1 MKSSYVV
8 NRKQNG
14 KLKRQFTPYLRFR
27 IDSKKQRWS
36 SGIEVPASLWLQ
48 NGLSTSA
55 AKVKEAGLTMAE
67 VNAKNSRLEQL
78 QAKLHELHGAE
89 LLQDKY
95 NLSAVKEQWEAF
107 RDGKKVTVRKRKS
120 AGTQKLTDVVQAWI
134 NHKTTR
140 PQATTARHTTVKSAT
155 VNNYRQLFN
164 HLAAFDQHT
173 NTTTTLLTADLEF
186 YYSFTKYLQQDL
198 QLAATTA
205 GKVIRNLKGALKW
218 ADLEGMKVSQ
228 HYRKDEFCEPFVDAE
243 AEPLD
248 AVLTWD
254 EIERVR
260 QLKLKGTAEVARD
273 LFVISCFTAMRASDL
288 ENLKRVRIVEGKRGK
303 SLQWTPMKSKSRPL
317 TVPMWAEVR
326 EIHDKYKGWPPKL
339 PGQVINRHL
348 KDICKQ
354 AGLNDL
360 MQGKVEVTVEVMGK
374 QKRRKVIDTRPRYEF
389 VTCHSGRRSF
399 CTNLFDDMQ
408 NSDKLKLDQIMRW
421 SGHTKE
427 QVFFLYIN
435 RQPIDDGD
443 AGFDIRD

>member
-1 MKSSYVV
+1 MIS
-8 NRKQNG
+8 
-14 KLKRQFTPYLRFR
+14 
-27 IDSKKQRWS
+27 
-36 SGIEVPASLWLQ
+36 VPAILWTKQ
-48 NGLSTSA
+48 GVSTSVSRI
-55 AKVKEAGLTMAE
+55 KDAGWSMQE
-67 VNAKNSRLEQL
+67 VNTTNSRLDQL
-78 QAKLHELHGAE
+78 KAKLHELYGRE
-89 LLQDKY
+89 LLEDEFDFDQ
-95 NLSAVKEQWEAF
+95 VKAQWEAF
-107 RDGKKVTVRKRKS
+107 RDGKELNRRKRKS
-120 AGTQKLTDVVQAWI
+120 AGTHKLTDVVQAWI
-134 NHKTTR
+134 KHKTTR

-155 VNNYRQLFN
+155 VNNYKQLLN
-164 HLAAFDQHT
+164 HLAAFDEYA
-173 NTTTTLLTADLEF
+173 NTTTTLLTSDLEF
-186 YYSFTKYLQQDL
+186 YYSFTEYLQQHL

-205 GKVIRNLKGALKW
+205 GKVIRNLKSALKW

-228 HYRKDEFCEPFVDAE
+228 DYRKDEFCEPYVDAE

-303 SLQWTPMKSKSRPL
+303 SLQWTPMKSKSRPV

-360 MQGKVEVTVEVMGK
+360 MEGKVAVTVEVMGK